1 MHPTGQWKTHDAS
14 VVNDDQNDGESAKK
28 IQTGLARAIGKTR
41 IDSGQEHFGFA
52 HNNRSR
58 ETITATPQ

>member
-14 VVNDDQNDGESAKK
+14 VVNDDHDDGESAKK
-28 IQTGLARAIGKTR
+28 IQTRLARAIGKTR
-41 IDSGQEHFGFA
+41 IDSGPHFGFA
-52 HNNRSR
+52 HKNRSR